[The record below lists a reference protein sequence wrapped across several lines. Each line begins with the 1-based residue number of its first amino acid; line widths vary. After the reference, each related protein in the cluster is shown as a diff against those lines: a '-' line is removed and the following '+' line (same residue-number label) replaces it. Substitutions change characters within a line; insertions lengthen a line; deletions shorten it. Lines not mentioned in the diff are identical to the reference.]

1 MCLGTL
7 RQSGQS
13 GPTGAVAR
21 LARQPSCFKWVHSAP
36 SFVFSVLACC
46 TAFVRPPS
54 AYVDAQPCSSSPHH
68 GADEVSDYDSEVAVD
83 VSDDDYSGI
92 EDDRIGL

>member
-1 MCLGTL
+1 M
-7 RQSGQS
+7 
-13 GPTGAVAR
+13 
-21 LARQPSCFKWVHSAP
+21 QPSCFKWVHSAP
-36 SFVFSVLACC
+36 GFVFSVLACC